1 LQFRDFEFPS
11 PRPRPGVCPGC
22 ISSPFAAGNLIHITT
37 NKHTDAEITLDAG
50 EFGNCYSELLD
61 AAESKYPK
69 GGIQMKTSLSATANL
84 SVARMEADD
93 ACLEIRALAVRRHRS
108 TRC

>member
-1 LQFRDFEFPS
+1 MTNRGNSRELRQIGKSKLEGISKIASRQR
-11 PRPRPGVCPGC
+11 RPADL
-22 ISSPFAAGNLIHITT
+22 S

>member
-1 LQFRDFEFPS
+1 MTNRGNSRELRQIGKSKLEGIS
-11 PRPRPGVCPGC
+11 KTESRPRRPADL
-22 ISSPFAAGNLIHITT
+22 S

-93 ACLEIRALAVRRHRS
+93 ACLQIRALAVRRHRS